1 MHGFGMPL
9 VMIPNDSAA
18 HPPGTARTYTR
29 RTIEAFSQLGNRKYF
44 RMSDSG
50 DQRTALDCK
59 LSQRFIALDP
69 EGYFIIYLDRVAQL
83 ICAKHY
89 TNVINEKGLALD
101 PATGKPIP
109 TKGKV
114 ERTPTAVF
122 MGRTAKELCI
132 KLFESE
138 PPYLVSKLDHAAYLG
153 REFMRAEYCLESGA
167 DYVQD

>member
-1 MHGFGMPL
+1 
-9 VMIPNDSAA
+9 
-18 HPPGTARTYTR
+18 
-29 RTIEAFSQLGNRKYF
+29 
-44 RMSDSG
+44 MSDSG
-50 DQRTALDCK
+50 DKRAELDRK

-69 EGYFIIYLDRVAQL
+69 DGYFIIYLDRAAEL

-89 TNVINEKGLALD
+89 TNIINEKGLALD

-122 MGRTAKELCI
+122 MGKTAKELCI
-132 KLFESE
+132 QLFETE
-138 PPYLVSKLDHAAYLG
+138 PPHLVSKLDHAAYLG
-153 REFMRAEYCLESGA
+153 RELMRAEFCLDSGV

>member
-1 MHGFGMPL
+1 
-9 VMIPNDSAA
+9 
-18 HPPGTARTYTR
+18 
-29 RTIEAFSQLGNRKYF
+29 
-44 RMSDSG
+44 MSDSG
-50 DQRTALDCK
+50 DKRAELDRK

-69 EGYFIIYLDRVAQL
+69 DGYFIIYLDRAAEL

-89 TNVINEKGLALD
+89 TNIINEKGLALD

-109 TKGKV
+109 TRGKV

-122 MGRTAKELCI
+122 MAKTAKELCI
-132 KLFESE
+132 QLFESE

-153 REFMRAEYCLESGA
+153 RELMRAEFCLDSGA